1 MAVTE
6 NKAKPQKQK
15 AQFGKYL
22 RETKAEMKK
31 VSWPSWKEL
40 RQHTGVVMTSIVII
54 GAYLWIIDS
63 AMSRVIKVVLGN

>member
-1 MAVTE
+1 MAVPE
-6 NKAKPQKQK
+6 SKVKQK
-15 AQFGKYL
+15 TQIVKYF

-54 GAYLWIIDS
+54 GAYLYVIDTG
-63 AMSRVIKVVLGN
+63 MGEIVKVVLGK